1 MTSGELL
8 WILAACA
15 YAIYQQTRRH
25 EVVGSTRFKTA
36 IVYAVIGL
44 VVGGYNLPPNAASWA
59 FLLVS
64 ILLSL
69 AVGLLRGR
77 TTRVWAEGG
86 RVYTQGTSLTIGLFV
101 GLVVAKFALGTLAY
115 FLDVS
120 DDGGVGEVLLMIA
133 VMIAVQAEIVWRRAE
148 PLGAPDDSATA
159 ARLPPG

>member
-8 WILAACA
+8 RILAACA

-69 AVGLLRGR
+69 AVGSPPRPHDP
-77 TTRVWAEGG
+77 
-86 RVYTQGTSLTIGLFV
+86 GL
-101 GLVVAKFALGTLAY
+101 G
-115 FLDVS
+115 
-120 DDGGVGEVLLMIA
+120 
-133 VMIAVQAEIVWRRAE
+133 RRAAGST
-148 PLGAPDDSATA
+148 PR
-159 ARLPPG
+159 ARA